1 MSKVKVIAALI
12 AFSGVTP
19 AADENPDMDF
29 LEWLGQVAEVEA
41 LGVDIDNL
49 LDSQET
55 SPGLEESDESADKE
69 AG

>member
-1 MSKVKVIAALI
+1 MIAALI

-41 LGVDIDNL
+41 MGVDIDEL
-49 LDSQET
+49 IDSQDT
-55 SPGLEESDESADKE
+55 SPALEDSDENADKE